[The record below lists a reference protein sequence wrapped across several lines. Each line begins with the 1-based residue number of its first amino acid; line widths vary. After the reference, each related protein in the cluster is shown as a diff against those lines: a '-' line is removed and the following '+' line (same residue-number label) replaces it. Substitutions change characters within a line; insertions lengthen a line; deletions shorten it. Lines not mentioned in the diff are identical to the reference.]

1 MRTRLLTCAMCALL
15 LAGAANARESVTDP
29 SIPRS
34 LPTAGNVS
42 VQWTDPAQFTE
53 FRTSLNK
60 QESADG
66 DWVRQLATYLQ
77 KRAQNRLQPGQSLD
91 VTITDIQRAGNY
103 EPWHGIGARDIRV
116 MRDIYIPRIAFDY
129 TLRDAGGNVIE
140 EGSAKLRDAAYLQR
154 ATIVGDSDP
163 LRYEKSMIDD
173 WLRREL
179 HGASSGTG

>member
-1 MRTRLLTCAMCALL
+1 M
-15 LAGAANARESVTDP
+15 TDP
-29 SIPRS
+29 SLPRS

-77 KRAQNRLQPGQSLD
+77 KRAQKRLQPGQSLD

-103 EPWHGIGARDIRV
+103 EPWHGLAARDIRV

-129 TLRDAGGNVIE
+129 TLRGLVKGTWSTWAQLTSDQ
-140 EGSAKLRDAAYLQR
+140 LRAVPMEQ
-154 ATIVGDSDP
+154 TKITV
-163 LRYEKSMIDD
+163 K
-173 WLRREL
+173 
-179 HGASSGTG
+179 